1 MLQTNSPLEL
11 LVSSTAASPLHNLW
25 SIVLSKVGGAHI
37 EPGDNLIIT
46 NNEVGQAPRAGGKAT
61 AKGDAKA
68 DLNDVKGVVRAFE
81 NELKLGRHVRRK
93 SAVEHFPIPHH
104 LSATKAYFIVKLG
117 IPSRSLE
124 PLSVH
129 LGIGKGAA
137 AGVLGMDRVT
147 ANRKVAKDD
156 VLPTYAAES
165 MLRLLELDAMAR
177 DTFETTEEA
186 AAWLRQ
192 AHPMLDGE
200 KPLDCAKSGFG
211 AERVKDIL
219 NALKYGGVV

>member
-1 MLQTNSPLEL
+1 MSSP
-11 LVSSTAASPLHNLW
+11 AASPLHNLW
-25 SIVLSKVGGAHI
+25 SIVLSRVGGAHI
-37 EPGDNLIIT
+37 ERAGNVTIKT
-46 NNEVGQAPRAGGKAT
+46 NEVVPAPRAGGKAA
-61 AKGDAKA
+61 AKG
-68 DLNDVKGVVRAFE
+68 DLNDVSRVVRAS
-81 NELKLGRHVRRK
+81 KIGRHVIRE
-93 SAVEHFPIPHH
+93 AGGEHFAIPDH
-104 LSATKAYFIVKLG
+104 LSAKQAYVIVKLG

-124 PLSVH
+124 PLSDH

-137 AGVLGMDRVT
+137 AGVLGMDRAT

-177 DTFETTEEA
+177 DTFETDEEA

-192 AHPMLDGE
+192 PHPMLDGE
-200 KPLDCAKSGFG
+200 TPLDCAKSGFG

-219 NALKYGGVV
+219 NAVKYGGVA

>member
-1 MLQTNSPLEL
+1 M
-11 LVSSTAASPLHNLW
+11 SSTAASPLHNLW
-25 SIVLSKVGGAHI
+25 SIVLSKVG
-37 EPGDNLIIT
+37 
-46 NNEVGQAPRAGGKAT
+46 
-61 AKGDAKA
+61 AKG
-68 DLNDVKGVVRAFE
+68 DLNDVKGVVRAFKIDS
-81 NELKLGRHVRRK
+81 KLGRHAHVHRK
-93 SAVEHFPIPHH
+93 SAVELFTVPDH
-104 LSATKAYFIVKLG
+104 LSARQAYFIVKLG

-124 PLSVH
+124 PLSDH

-137 AGVLGMDRVT
+137 AGVLGMDRAT

-177 DTFETTEEA
+177 DTFETDEEA

-192 AHPMLDGE
+192 PHPMLDGE
-200 KPLDCAKSGFG
+200 TPLDCAKSGFG

-219 NALKYGGVV
+219 NAVKYGGVV

>member
-1 MLQTNSPLEL
+1 M
-11 LVSSTAASPLHNLW
+11 SSTAASPLHTLW

-37 EPGDNLIIT
+37 ALGDNIIVS
-46 NNEVGQAPRAGGKAT
+46 NDKLGPAPPTGGRAA
-61 AKGDAKA
+61 AKGNAKG
-68 DLNDVKGVVRAFE
+68 DLNDVKGAVRAF
-81 NELKLGRHVRRK
+81 K
-93 SAVEHFPIPHH
+93 IPDH
-104 LSATKAYFIVKLG
+104 LSAKQAYFIVKVG

-124 PLSVH
+124 LLSDH

-137 AGVLGMDRVT
+137 AGVLGMDRAT
-147 ANRKVAKDD
+147 ASRKVARDD

-177 DTFETTEEA
+177 DTFETDGEA

-192 AHPMLDGE
+192 PHPMLDGE
-200 KPLDCAKSGFG
+200 TPLDCAKSGFG

-219 NALKYGGVV
+219 NAVKYGGVV

>member
-1 MLQTNSPLEL
+1 MP
-11 LVSSTAASPLHNLW
+11 STAASPLHDLW

-37 EPGDNLIIT
+37 EPGDNIDIT
-46 NNEVGQAPRAGGKAT
+46 NNGVGQAQRAGGKAV
-61 AKGDAKA
+61 A
-68 DLNDVKGVVRAFE
+68 KGVVRAFKIDS
-81 NELKLGRHVRRK
+81 KLGRHAHGHRR
-93 SAVEHFPIPHH
+93 SAVELVTIPDH
-104 LSATKAYFIVKLG
+104 LSAKQAYVIVKLG

-124 PLSVH
+124 PLSDH

-137 AGVLGMDRVT
+137 AGVLGMDRAT
-147 ANRKVAKDD
+147 AFRKVAKDD

-177 DTFETTEEA
+177 DTFETKEEA

-192 AHPMLDGE
+192 PHPMLDGE
-200 KPLDCAKSGFG
+200 TPLDCAKSGFG

-219 NALKYGGVV
+219 NAVKYGGVV

>member
-1 MLQTNSPLEL
+1 M
-11 LVSSTAASPLHNLW
+11 SSTAASPLHSLW
-25 SIVLSKVGGAHI
+25 SIVLSKVGGAHVGHGENI
-37 EPGDNLIIT
+37 IIT
-46 NNEVGQAPRAGGKAT
+46 NSEVGPAPRAGGMA
-61 AKGDAKA
+61 AAKA
-68 DLNDVKGVVRAFE
+68 VDRAFKIDS
-81 NELKLGRHVRRK
+81 KLGRRAHELRK
-93 SAVEHFPIPHH
+93 SAVELFTIPDH
-104 LSATKAYFIVKLG
+104 LSARQAYVIVKLG

-124 PLSVH
+124 PLSDH

-137 AGVLGMDRVT
+137 AGVLGMDRAT

-177 DTFETTEEA
+177 DTFETHEEA

-192 AHPMLDGE
+192 PHPMLDGE
-200 KPLDCAKSGFG
+200 TPLDCAKSGFG

-219 NALKYGGVV
+219 NAVKYGGVV

>member
-1 MLQTNSPLEL
+1 MLQMNATPEL
-11 LVSSTAASPLHNLW
+11 LMSSTAASPLHSLW

-37 EPGDNLIIT
+37 ENGDNIIIT
-46 NNEVGQAPRAGGKAT
+46 NNEVGPAPRAGGKA
-61 AKGDAKA
+61 AAKA
-68 DLNDVKGVVRAFE
+68 VVRAFKIDS
-81 NELKLGRHVRRK
+81 KLGRRAHEHRK
-93 SAVEHFPIPHH
+93 SAVELFTIPDH
-104 LSATKAYFIVKLG
+104 LSAKQAYVIVKLG

-124 PLSVH
+124 PLSDH

-137 AGVLGMDRVT
+137 AGVLGMDRAT

-177 DTFETTEEA
+177 DTFETHEEA

-192 AHPMLDGE
+192 PHPMLDGE
-200 KPLDCAKSGFG
+200 TPLDCAKSGFG

-219 NALKYGGVV
+219 NAVKYGGVV

>member
-1 MLQTNSPLEL
+1 MNEAPEL
-11 LVSSTAASPLHNLW
+11 LMSSTVASPLHDLW

-37 EPGDNLIIT
+37 ELGDNNIIT
-46 NNEVGQAPRAGGKAT
+46 TNEVGTAPRAGGK
-61 AKGDAKA
+61 GDAKG
-68 DLNDVKGVVRAFE
+68 DLNDVKGVVRA
-81 NELKLGRHVRRK
+81 LKIDAKPGRHAHVHRK
-93 SAVEHFPIPHH
+93 SAVKLFTIPGH
-104 LSATKAYFIVKLG
+104 LSAKQAYVIVKLG
-117 IPSRSLE
+117 IPSRSLK
-124 PLSVH
+124 PLSDH

-147 ANRKVAKDD
+147 ANRKVANDD

-177 DTFETTEEA
+177 DTFETDEEA

-192 AHPMLDGE
+192 PHPMLDGE
-200 KPLDCAKSGFG
+200 TPLDCAKSGFG

-219 NALKYGGVV
+219 NAVKYGGVV

>member
-1 MLQTNSPLEL
+1 M
-11 LVSSTAASPLHNLW
+11 SSTAASPLHNLW

-37 EPGDNLIIT
+37 ELGDNIIIT
-46 NNEVGQAPRAGGKAT
+46 NNEEGPAPRAGGKAA
-61 AKGDAKA
+61 AKGDA
-68 DLNDVKGVVRAFE
+68 
-81 NELKLGRHVRRK
+81 
-93 SAVEHFPIPHH
+93 IPAH
-104 LSATKAYFIVKLG
+104 LSARQAYVIVKAG

-124 PLSVH
+124 PLSDH

-137 AGVLGMDRVT
+137 AGVLGMDRAT

-177 DTFETTEEA
+177 DTFETDEEA

-192 AHPMLDGE
+192 PHPVLDGE
-200 KPLDCAKSGFG
+200 TPLDCAKSGFG

-219 NALKYGGVV
+219 NAVKYGGVV

>member
-1 MLQTNSPLEL
+1 M
-11 LVSSTAASPLHNLW
+11 SSTTDSPLHNLW

-37 EPGDNLIIT
+37 ELGDNIIIT
-46 NNEVGQAPRAGGKAT
+46 NNEVGPAPRASGKAA
-61 AKGDAKA
+61 AKGDS
-68 DLNDVKGVVRAFE
+68 
-81 NELKLGRHVRRK
+81 KLGRHAHVHRK
-93 SAVEHFPIPHH
+93 SAVGLFTIPDH
-104 LSATKAYFIVKLG
+104 LSAKQAYVIVKAG

-124 PLSVH
+124 PLSDH

-137 AGVLGMDRVT
+137 AGVLGMDRAT
-147 ANRKVAKDD
+147 ANRRVAKDD

-177 DTFETTEEA
+177 DTFETDEEA

-192 AHPMLDGE
+192 PHPMLDGE
-200 KPLDCAKSGFG
+200 TPLDCAKSGFG

-219 NALKYGGVV
+219 NAVKYGGVV

>member
-1 MLQTNSPLEL
+1 M
-11 LVSSTAASPLHNLW
+11 SSTTASPLHNLW

-37 EPGDNLIIT
+37 ESGDNIVYT
-46 NNEVGQAPRAGGKAT
+46 NPEAGPAPRAGGKAG
-61 AKGDAKA
+61 AKGDAKG
-68 DLNDVKGVVRAFE
+68 DLHATEGAVRA
-81 NELKLGRHVRRK
+81 LKLGRHAHVHGK
-93 SAVEHFPIPHH
+93 SAVKQFTIPDH
-104 LSATKAYFIVKLG
+104 LSAKQAHVIVKLG
-117 IPSRSLE
+117 IPSRSLD

-137 AGVLGMDRVT
+137 AGVLGMDRAT

-177 DTFETTEEA
+177 DTFETKEEA

-192 AHPMLDGE
+192 PHPMLDGE
-200 KPLDCAKSGFG
+200 TPLDCAKSGFG

-219 NALKYGGVV
+219 NAVKYGGVV

>member
-1 MLQTNSPLEL
+1 M
-11 LVSSTAASPLHNLW
+11 SSTVASPLHNLW

-37 EPGDNLIIT
+37 ELGDNTIST
-46 NNEVGQAPRAGGKAT
+46 NNKVGPAPRARGKAP
-61 AKGDAKA
+61 AKGDS
-68 DLNDVKGVVRAFE
+68 R
-81 NELKLGRHVRRK
+81 LGRHAHVHRK
-93 SAVEHFPIPHH
+93 SAVELFTIPDH
-104 LSATKAYFIVKLG
+104 LSARQAYFIVKLG

-124 PLSVH
+124 PLSDH

-137 AGVLGMDRVT
+137 AGVLGMDRAT
-147 ANRKVAKDD
+147 ANRRVAKDD

-177 DTFETTEEA
+177 DTFETDEQA

-192 AHPMLDGE
+192 PHPMLDGE
-200 KPLDCAKSGFG
+200 TPLDCAKSGFG

-219 NALKYGGVV
+219 NAVKYGGVV

>member
-1 MLQTNSPLEL
+1 MFQMNATLEL
-11 LVSSTAASPLHNLW
+11 LMSSTAASPLHNLW
-25 SIVLSKVGGAHI
+25 SIVLSKVGGAQI
-37 EPGDNLIIT
+37 EPGDNNIIT
-46 NNEVGQAPRAGGKAT
+46 NNEVGPAPRAGGKAA
-61 AKGDAKA
+61 AKGDM
-68 DLNDVKGVVRAFE
+68 NDVKGVVRAFKIDS
-81 NELKLGRHVRRK
+81 KLGRRAHVHRK
-93 SAVEHFPIPHH
+93 SAVELFTIPDH
-104 LSATKAYFIVKLG
+104 LSAKQAYVIVKLG

-124 PLSVH
+124 PLSDH

-137 AGVLGMDRVT
+137 AGVLGMDRAT

-177 DTFETTEEA
+177 DTFETDEEA

-192 AHPMLDGE
+192 PHPMLDGE
-200 KPLDCAKSGFG
+200 TPLDCAKSGFG

-219 NALKYGGVV
+219 SAVKYGGVV

>member
-1 MLQTNSPLEL
+1 MLQMNTTSEL
-11 LVSSTAASPLHNLW
+11 LMSSTSASPLHNLW

-37 EPGDNLIIT
+37 ELGDNIIIT
-46 NNEVGQAPRAGGKAT
+46 NNEVGPAPRAGGKAA
-61 AKGDAKA
+61 AKGDP
-68 DLNDVKGVVRAFE
+68 NYVKGVVRAS
-81 NELKLGRHVRRK
+81 KLGRRAHVHRK
-93 SAVEHFPIPHH
+93 SAVELFTIPDH
-104 LSATKAYFIVKLG
+104 LSAKQAYVIVKLG

-124 PLSVH
+124 PLSDH

-137 AGVLGMDRVT
+137 AGVLGMDRAT

-177 DTFETTEEA
+177 DTFETDEEA

-192 AHPMLDGE
+192 PHPMLDGE
-200 KPLDCAKSGFG
+200 TPLDCAKSGFG

-219 NALKYGGVV
+219 NAVKYGGVV

>member
-1 MLQTNSPLEL
+1 M
-11 LVSSTAASPLHNLW
+11 SSTAGSPLHNLW
-25 SIVLSKVGGAHI
+25 SIVLSKVSGAHM
-37 EPGDNLIIT
+37 ELDN
-46 NNEVGQAPRAGGKAT
+46 NNIDIPNNQAVPALRVGGKAPT
-61 AKGDAKA
+61 KR
-68 DLNDVKGVVRAFE
+68 DVKGGLNDFTGVTRAFKIDS
-81 NELKLGRHVRRK
+81 KLSQHAHKHRK
-93 SAVEHFPIPHH
+93 SAAERFTIPDH
-104 LSATKAYFIVKLG
+104 LSAKQAYVIVKLG

-124 PLSVH
+124 PLSDH

-137 AGVLGMDRVT
+137 AGVLGMDRAT

-177 DTFETTEEA
+177 DTFETDEEA

-192 AHPMLDGE
+192 PHPMLDGE
-200 KPLDCAKSGFG
+200 TPLDCAKSGFG

-219 NALKYGGVV
+219 NAVKYGGVV

>member
-1 MLQTNSPLEL
+1 MYQMNTTPEFLM
-11 LVSSTAASPLHNLW
+11 SSTAASPLHNLW
-25 SIVLSKVGGAHI
+25 SILLSKVGGAHI
-37 EPGDNLIIT
+37 EHGDNNIIT
-46 NNEVGQAPRAGGKAT
+46 NNEVGPAPRAGGKA
-61 AKGDAKA
+61 AA
-68 DLNDVKGVVRAFE
+68 KGVVRAFKIDP
-81 NELKLGRHVRRK
+81 KLGRHARVHRK
-93 SAVEHFPIPHH
+93 SAVELFTIPDH
-104 LSATKAYFIVKLG
+104 LSAKQAYIIVKLG

-124 PLSVH
+124 PLSDH

-137 AGVLGMDRVT
+137 AGVLGMDRAT

-177 DTFETTEEA
+177 DTFETDEEA

-192 AHPMLDGE
+192 PHPMLDGE
-200 KPLDCAKSGFG
+200 TPLDCAKSGFG

-219 NALKYGGVV
+219 NAVKYGGVV

>member
-1 MLQTNSPLEL
+1 M
-11 LVSSTAASPLHNLW
+11 SSTAASPLHHLW

-37 EPGDNLIIT
+37 ELGDNIDIT
-46 NNEVGQAPRAGGKAT
+46 NNEVGPAPRAGGKA
-61 AKGDAKA
+61 DARGA
-68 DLNDVKGVVRAFE
+68 VGAF
-81 NELKLGRHVRRK
+81 KIGSKRSRHAHGHRK
-93 SAVEHFPIPHH
+93 SAVELFTIPDH
-104 LSATKAYFIVKLG
+104 LSAKQAYVIVKLG

-124 PLSVH
+124 PLSDH

-137 AGVLGMDRVT
+137 AGVLGMDRAT

-156 VLPTYAAES
+156 VLPPYAAES

-177 DTFETTEEA
+177 DTFETKEEA

-192 AHPMLDGE
+192 PHPMLDGE
-200 KPLDCAKSGFG
+200 TPLDCAKSGFG

-219 NALKYGGVV
+219 NAVKYGGVV

>member
-1 MLQTNSPLEL
+1 M
-11 LVSSTAASPLHNLW
+11 SSTAASPLHNLW

-37 EPGDNLIIT
+37 ELGDNIDIT
-46 NNEVGQAPRAGGKAT
+46 NHEVGQAPKAGGKAA
-61 AKGDAKA
+61 AKGA
-68 DLNDVKGVVRAFE
+68 VRAF
-81 NELKLGRHVRRK
+81 KTDSKRSRHAHGHRK
-93 SAVEHFPIPHH
+93 SAVGLVTIPDH
-104 LSATKAYFIVKLG
+104 LSAKQAYVIVKLG

-124 PLSVH
+124 PLSDH

-137 AGVLGMDRVT
+137 AGVLGMDRAT

-177 DTFETTEEA
+177 DTFETKEEA

-192 AHPMLDGE
+192 PHPMLDGE
-200 KPLDCAKSGFG
+200 TPLDCAKSGFG

-219 NALKYGGVV
+219 NAVKYGGVV

>member
-1 MLQTNSPLEL
+1 MNATPEL
-11 LVSSTAASPLHNLW
+11 FMSSTTASPLHNLW

-37 EPGDNLIIT
+37 ELGDNIVIT
-46 NNEVGQAPRAGGKAT
+46 DTEVGPAPRAGGMAA
-61 AKGDAKA
+61 AKGDAKG
-68 DLNDVKGVVRAFE
+68 VKGVVRAFKIDS
-81 NELKLGRHVRRK
+81 KLGRHARVHRK
-93 SAVEHFPIPHH
+93 SAVGLFTIPDH
-104 LSATKAYFIVKLG
+104 LSAKQAYVIVKLG

-124 PLSVH
+124 PLSDH

-137 AGVLGMDRVT
+137 AGVLGMDRAT

-177 DTFETTEEA
+177 DTFETDEEA

-192 AHPMLDGE
+192 PHPMLDGE
-200 KPLDCAKSGFG
+200 TPLDCAKSGFG

-219 NALKYGGVV
+219 NAVKYGGVV

>member
-1 MLQTNSPLEL
+1 MLQMNATPEFLM
-11 LVSSTAASPLHNLW
+11 SSTAASPLYSLW

-37 EPGDNLIIT
+37 EHGDNIIIT
-46 NNEVGQAPRAGGKAT
+46 NNEVGPAPRAGGKA
-61 AKGDAKA
+61 AA
-68 DLNDVKGVVRAFE
+68 KGVVRA
-81 NELKLGRHVRRK
+81 LKIDPKLGRHARVHRK
-93 SAVEHFPIPHH
+93 SAVELFTIPDH
-104 LSATKAYFIVKLG
+104 LSAKQAHIIVKLG

-124 PLSVH
+124 PLSDH

-137 AGVLGMDRVT
+137 AGVLGMDRAT

-177 DTFETTEEA
+177 DTFETHEEA

-192 AHPMLDGE
+192 PHPMLDGE

-219 NALKYGGVV
+219 NAVKYGGVV

>member
-1 MLQTNSPLEL
+1 M
-11 LVSSTAASPLHNLW
+11 SSTAASPLHNLW
-25 SIVLSKVGGAHI
+25 SILLSKVGGAHI
-37 EPGDNLIIT
+37 EHGDNNIIT
-46 NNEVGQAPRAGGKAT
+46 NNEVGPAPRAGGKAA
-61 AKGDAKA
+61 AKGDAKG
-68 DLNDVKGVVRAFE
+68 DMNDVKGVVRAFKIDS
-81 NELKLGRHVRRK
+81 KLGRRARVHRK
-93 SAVEHFPIPHH
+93 SAVELFTIPDH
-104 LSATKAYFIVKLG
+104 LSAKQAYIIVKLG

-124 PLSVH
+124 PLSDH

-137 AGVLGMDRVT
+137 AGVLGMDRAT

-177 DTFETTEEA
+177 DTFETDEEA

-192 AHPMLDGE
+192 PHPMLDGE
-200 KPLDCAKSGFG
+200 TPLDCAKSGFG

-219 NALKYGGVV
+219 NAVKYGGVV

>member
-1 MLQTNSPLEL
+1 MNETSEL
-11 LVSSTAASPLHNLW
+11 LMSSTAASPLHYLW
-25 SIVLSKVGGAHI
+25 SIVLSKVSDDHGNHI
-37 EPGDNLIIT
+37 DLDDHIIIE
-46 NNEVGQAPRAGGKAT
+46 NVALRSAPRAGGKAA
-61 AKGDAKA
+61 AKGDAK
-68 DLNDVKGVVRAFE
+68 GVVG
-81 NELKLGRHVRRK
+81 ELNIDTKPRRLARMRGK
-93 SAVEHFPIPHH
+93 SAVEFFRIPDH
-104 LSATKAYFIVKLG
+104 LSAKDAHDIVKLG

-124 PLSVH
+124 PLSDH

-137 AGVLGMDRVT
+137 AGVLGMDRAT

-177 DTFETTEEA
+177 DTFETDGEA

-192 AHPMLDGE
+192 PHPMLDGE
-200 KPLDCAKSGFG
+200 TPLDCAKSGFG

-219 NALKYGGVV
+219 NAVKYGGVV

>member
-1 MLQTNSPLEL
+1 M
-11 LVSSTAASPLHNLW
+11 SSTAASPLHNLW
-25 SIVLSKVGGAHI
+25 SILLSKVGGAHI
-37 EPGDNLIIT
+37 ERGDNNIIT
-46 NNEVGQAPRAGGKAT
+46 NNEVGPAPRAGGKT
-61 AKGDAKA
+61 AA
-68 DLNDVKGVVRAFE
+68 KGVVRAFKIDP
-81 NELKLGRHVRRK
+81 KLGRHARVHRK
-93 SAVEHFPIPHH
+93 SAVELFTIPDH
-104 LSATKAYFIVKLG
+104 LSAKQAYIIVKLG

-124 PLSVH
+124 PLSDH

-137 AGVLGMDRVT
+137 AGVLGMDRAT

-177 DTFETTEEA
+177 DTFETDEEA

-192 AHPMLDGE
+192 PHPMLDGE
-200 KPLDCAKSGFG
+200 TPLGCAKSSFG

-219 NALKYGGVV
+219 NAVKYGGVV

>member
-1 MLQTNSPLEL
+1 M
-11 LVSSTAASPLHNLW
+11 SSTAASPLQDLW

-37 EPGDNLIIT
+37 EFGDNIILT
-46 NNEVGQAPRAGGKAT
+46 NNESGPAPRAGGKAG
-61 AKGDAKA
+61 AKGDAKG
-68 DLNDVKGVVRAFE
+68 DLTAATGAVRAV
-81 NELKLGRHVRRK
+81 KLGRHALVHRK
-93 SAVEHFPIPHH
+93 SAVKHVTIPDH
-104 LSATKAYFIVKLG
+104 LSAKQAYVIVKSG
-117 IPSRSLE
+117 IPSRSLD

-137 AGVLGMDRVT
+137 AGVLGMDRAT

-177 DTFETTEEA
+177 DTFETKEEA

-192 AHPMLDGE
+192 PHPMLDGE
-200 KPLDCAKSGFG
+200 TPLDCAKSGFG

-219 NALKYGGVV
+219 NAVKYGGVV

>member
-1 MLQTNSPLEL
+1 M
-11 LVSSTAASPLHNLW
+11 SSTAASPLHNLW
-25 SIVLSKVGGAHI
+25 SILLSKVGGAHI
-37 EPGDNLIIT
+37 EHGDNNIIT
-46 NNEVGQAPRAGGKAT
+46 NNEVGPAPRAGGKA
-61 AKGDAKA
+61 AA
-68 DLNDVKGVVRAFE
+68 KGVVRAFKVDP
-81 NELKLGRHVRRK
+81 KLGRHARVHLE
-93 SAVEHFPIPHH
+93 SAVELFTIPDH
-104 LSATKAYFIVKLG
+104 LSAKQAYVIVKLG

-124 PLSVH
+124 PLSNH

-137 AGVLGMDRVT
+137 AGVLGMDRAT

-177 DTFETTEEA
+177 DTFETDEEA

-192 AHPMLDGE
+192 PHPMLDGE
-200 KPLDCAKSGFG
+200 TPLDCAKSGFG

-219 NALKYGGVV
+219 NAVKYGGVV

>member
-1 MLQTNSPLEL
+1 M
-11 LVSSTAASPLHNLW
+11 SSTAASPLHNLW

-37 EPGDNLIIT
+37 EHGDNNIIT
-46 NNEVGQAPRAGGKAT
+46 NNEVGPAPRAGGKA
-61 AKGDAKA
+61 AAKA
-68 DLNDVKGVVRAFE
+68 VVRAFKIDA
-81 NELKLGRHVRRK
+81 KLGRHAHEHEHGK
-93 SAVEHFPIPHH
+93 SAAEHFTIPDH
-104 LSATKAYFIVKLG
+104 LSAKQAYVIVKLG

-124 PLSVH
+124 PLSDH

-137 AGVLGMDRVT
+137 AGVLGMDRTT

-177 DTFETTEEA
+177 DTFETHEEA

-192 AHPMLDGE
+192 PHPMLDGE
-200 KPLDCAKSGFG
+200 TPLDCAKSGFG

-219 NALKYGGVV
+219 NAVKYGGVV

>member
-1 MLQTNSPLEL
+1 M
-11 LVSSTAASPLHNLW
+11 SSTAASPLHNLW

-37 EPGDNLIIT
+37 EHGDNIIIT
-46 NNEVGQAPRAGGKAT
+46 NNEVGPARRAGGKAAAKDD
-61 AKGDAKA
+61 AKGG
-68 DLNDVKGVVRAFE
+68 LNDVKGVVSAFKIDS
-81 NELKLGRHVRRK
+81 KLGRHAHRK
-93 SAVEHFPIPHH
+93 SAVKLFTIPDH
-104 LSATKAYFIVKLG
+104 LSAKQAYVIVKLG

-124 PLSVH
+124 PLSDH

-137 AGVLGMDRVT
+137 AGVLGMDRAT

-177 DTFETTEEA
+177 DTFETDEEA

-192 AHPMLDGE
+192 PHPMLDGE
-200 KPLDCAKSGFG
+200 TPLDCAKSGFG

-219 NALKYGGVV
+219 NAVKYGGVV